1 MDKNSVRSFINTL
14 TPGTSL
20 TINFVGNSL
29 TDSRGVHLAN
39 SGTFTFNRKSTGRG
53 KGGSLVMHLTTSS
66 GSEVQI
72 STSHSDSILNMQV
85 ADGELVGY
93 TSVADMP
100 VEYPRDDQ
108 SAARL
113 KQASAS
119 LVGSTGRRVTV
130 VSSLPHLNGTFTVQR
145 ATQLRGRNGQ
155 IVLTLSSGNQTH
167 ELWTYRHS
175 GVVTSIEVL
184 S

>member
-14 TPGTSL
+14 NPGASL
-20 TINFVGNSL
+20 TINFVSDSL
-29 TDSRGVHLAN
+29 TDSRGVHIAN
-39 SGTFTFNRKSTGRG
+39 SGTFTLNRKSTGRG
-53 KGGSLVMHLTTSS
+53 KGGSLVMHLTNTS
-66 GSEVQI
+66 GAEVLI

-85 ADGELVGY
+85 AGGELVGY

-100 VEYPRDDQ
+100 VDYPRDDQ
-108 SAARL
+108 NAARL
-113 KQASAS
+113 KTAATS
-119 LVGSTGRRVTV
+119 LVGTTGRRVNV

-145 ATQLRGRNGQ
+145 ASQLRGRNGQ
-155 IVLTLSSGNQTH
+155 IVLTLSSGSQTH

-175 GVVTSIEVL
+175 GVVTSIETL

>member
-14 TPGTSL
+14 NPGTSL
-20 TINFVGNSL
+20 TINFIGGGLTNSL
-29 TDSRGVHLAN
+29 GVQSAS
-39 SGTFTFNRKSTGRG
+39 SGTFTFNSKSTGRG
-53 KGGSLVMHLTTSS
+53 KGGSLIMHLTDSNGSS
-66 GSEVQI
+66 VQI
-72 STSHSDSILNMQV
+72 GTSNSDSILNMQ
-85 ADGELVGY
+85 ATGGEMVGF
-93 TSVADMP
+93 SSAADMP
-100 VEYPRDDQ
+100 VDYPRDDQ
-108 SAARL
+108 SASRL
-113 KQASAS
+113 KSIATT
-119 LVGSTGRRVTV
+119 LVGTTGRRVTV

-155 IVLTLSSGNQTH
+155 IVLTLSSGSETH